1 MSDKYRIVLAK
12 EDFSPDE
19 CELIKQLAG
28 FSPDCDDPKAELDR
42 CLEEYLA
49 FQSVY
54 VCACKKLRT
63 NLENLELD
71 YRVRYDHRIIRNI
84 DSRIK
89 SVKSTCAKLQRRRL
103 PMTIDGIR
111 SGLTDIAGIR
121 VICPYIRDIY
131 EILDRLLAQD
141 NIKLLRC
148 SDYIKYPKPSG
159 YRSLHLIVSV
169 TLHLPAHTVTVPV
182 EIQLRTVA
190 MDSWAGLEHKLKYKN
205 PRGVSSE
212 IAAQLKNCADVI
224 AQTDE
229 QMQRIYETLFIDP
242 PPSAD

>member
-1 MSDKYRIVLAK
+1 MSDKYRVVLSK

-19 CELIKQLAG
+19 CELIKKLAG
-28 FSPDCDDPKAELDR
+28 YDPYCGDPKTELNR
-42 CLEEYLA
+42 CLEEYLT
-49 FQSVY
+49 FQGVY

-71 YRVRYDHRIIRNI
+71 YRIQHDHRVLRSI

-89 SVKSTCAKLQRRRL
+89 SVKSICAKLTRKHL
-103 PMTIDGIR
+103 SLTLNNVKNK
-111 SGLTDIAGIR
+111 LTDIAGIR

-131 EILDRLLAQD
+131 EIRDRLLAQG
-141 NIKLLRC
+141 NIELLRC
-148 SDYIKYPKPSG
+148 SDYIKKPKQSG

-169 TLHLPAHTVTVPV
+169 SLHLPGETVSVPV

-205 PRGVSSE
+205 PRGVSNE
-212 IAAQLKNCADVI
+212 IAEQLRNCADVI

-229 QMQRIYETLFIDP
+229 QMQRIYESLFIEGQ
-242 PPSAD
+242 